1 MSGIVARAAR
11 NRTAELLVVAG
22 AAAILGC
29 DLIDPTLDARIYAAS
44 EHALGPAAWLFH
56 TGLALL
62 FLVVLLLYVRLR
74 TSPAHRG
81 VRRGL
86 VVGAIAAIGVV
97 VFPTD
102 PGWGVVSVPGRLHP
116 IFALLA
122 AGSLLIRSLRCSRR
136 GASSMSAHDS
146 RARAGCC
153 CTPPSSL
160 AQGSLEGSLAV
171 VQDSPNASRWRLWG
185 CCSISA
191 RIARERVRSS

>member
-1 MSGIVARAAR
+1 MSGLLARAAR
-11 NRTAELLVVAG
+11 NRTAELLVIAG

-62 FLVVLLLYVRLR
+62 FAVLLLLYVRLR

-86 VVGAIAAIGVV
+86 IIGAIAVIGVV
-97 VFPTD
+97 IFPTD

-116 IFALLA
+116 IFALFA
-122 AGSLLIRSLRCSRR
+122 AGSLLYVGSRLSRPRRMLLHTTLFIGAGFLGGFIGGGAGFAERS
-136 GASSMSAHDS
+136 A
-146 RARAGCC
+146 
-153 CTPPSSL
+153 
-160 AQGSLEGSLAV
+160 LAV
-171 VQDSPNASRWRLWG
+171 VGILLYLGAYRSRTG
-185 CCSISA
+185 EI
-191 RIARERVRSS
+191 